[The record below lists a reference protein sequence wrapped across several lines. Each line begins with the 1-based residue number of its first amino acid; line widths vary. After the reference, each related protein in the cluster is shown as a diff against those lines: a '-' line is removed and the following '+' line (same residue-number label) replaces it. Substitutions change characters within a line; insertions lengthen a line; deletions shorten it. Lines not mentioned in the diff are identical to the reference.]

1 LASQI
6 NLIVALIPI
15 HGQTDL
21 VETLINIKG
30 LKSFH
35 LLAHDYGDTVAQEFL
50 ARQLEGAGAGTWLS
64 CCFLNDELFPETH
77 RALLTQKLLL
87 SPLS

>member
-1 LASQI
+1 
-6 NLIVALIPI
+6 
-15 HGQTDL
+15 
-21 VETLINIKG
+21 
-30 LKSFH
+30 
-35 LLAHDYGDTVAQEFL
+35 L